1 MQKGKKF
8 LSDLKLHS
16 DYLKWLEEEE
26 RYETWEDACK
36 DIIEGHRKK
45 YKGLKIGKYLEEA
58 LEGMKEKLVLASQR
72 SLQYRFPQIS
82 KHNARMYNC
91 VGSLFNKNEYFQKY
105 FYVLLCGCG
114 LDFSV
119 RRKFIAQL
127 SGIQKRSLGTK
138 TFVVPDSIEGW
149 ADAAGV
155 LMSSYFVDNQ
165 PFPEY
170 AGYEIKFDFS
180 LIREKGAYISGGFRA
195 PGPEGLKQSLERI
208 EKLIEAWLSKEGG
221 KIRGI
226 LAYDIIMHLADA
238 VLSGGVRRSA
248 CSVIMDDGD
257 EEMIG
262 AKLGNWRQENP
273 QRARSNN
280 AIGLLRNE
288 FSKERME
295 EIIGMNQGD
304 NEISFILVND
314 EEEVSNPCRE
324 ITFRPVLEDNRSGL
338 QMCNLTEINASLCKD
353 REQFLRA
360 CKIGAIL
367 GTLQAGYTD
376 FPYLGKD
383 TEDIIKREAL
393 LGVSITGWMNMPW
406 LFNAELLQEGAKLVI
421 STNEELAKILGIN
434 PAARCTTVKPSGNA
448 SVILGTASGIHADH
462 SLRHFRIMQLNK
474 EADSAKYLEENQPWL
489 LEESVWSAT
498 NSDWVVFIPIE
509 NEETG
514 LFKDQIKGTKHLE
527 YIKLV
532 QENWVDAGTNVQHC
546 LKPWL
551 KHSVSCT
558 VIVDNQIDITDYIFK
573 YQDNFK
579 AVSFLSDYGDKDF
592 NQAPFTSVKDT
603 EEMVKE
609 YGDGVLL
616 ASGLVVDGLHAFNNN
631 LWEACD
637 SILLIDIKLQ
647 GTRMEVLLKKDWL
660 RRAKK
665 FAKNYFKGDM
675 KKLVYCLKDIHLFH
689 KWKTINRQFKEVDFS
704 KILKKPE
711 FKQVGEYSSMACSG
725 GACEIIRL

>member
-8 LSDLKLHS
+8 LSELKLHS
-16 DYLKWLEEEE
+16 DYLKWLDKEE
-26 RYETWEDACK
+26 RYETWAEACE
-36 DIIEGHRKK
+36 DIIAGHRLK

-58 LEGMKEKLVLASQR
+58 EEGIKEKLVLASQR
-72 SLQYRFPQIS
+72 NLQYRHKQAMA
-82 KHNARMYNC
+82 HNARIYNC

-119 RRKFIAQL
+119 RRKFIDQF
-127 SGIQKRSLGTK
+127 SNIKKRENGTK
-138 TFVVPDSIEGW
+138 TYVIQDSIEGW

-155 LMSSYFVDNQ
+155 LMSSYLVDNQ

-170 AGYEIKFDFS
+170 ANCGIRFDYS
-180 LIREKGAYISGGFRA
+180 LIREKGSYISGGFKA

-208 EKLIEAWLSKEGG
+208 ERLLEDWLNKEGG
-221 KIRGI
+221 KIRPI

-248 CSVIMDDGD
+248 CSVIMDDDD

-280 AIGLLRNE
+280 AIGLIRGQ
-288 FSKERME
+288 FSQERME
-295 EIIGMNQGD
+295 EIVGMNQGD
-304 NEISFILVND
+304 NEISFILVHD

-324 ITFRPVLEDNRSGL
+324 ITFRPVLEDGRSGL
-338 QMCNLTEINASLCKD
+338 QMCNLTEINASLCKTEAD
-353 REQFLRA
+353 FLRA
-360 CKIGAIL
+360 CRIGAIL

-383 TEDIIKREAL
+383 TEDIVRREAL

-406 LFNAELLQEGAKLVI
+406 LFNAELLQKGAQLVI
-421 STNEELAKILGIN
+421 DTNEELAKILGIN
-434 PAARCTTVKPSGNA
+434 PAARTTTVKPSGNA

-474 EADSAKYLEENQPWL
+474 EADTAKYLEEHQPFL

-509 NEETG
+509 NEAGG
-514 LFKDQIKGTKHLE
+514 LFKDQIKGVKHLE

-532 QENWVDAGTNVQHC
+532 QENWVDKGTNVKHC

-551 KHSVSCT
+551 RHSVSCT
-558 VIVDNQIDITDYIFK
+558 VIVDDQKAITDYIFEH
-573 YQDNFK
+573 QENFK

-592 NQAPFTSVKDT
+592 NQAPFTSVKDLG
-603 EEMVKE
+603 EMVEE
-609 YGDGVLL
+609 YGDGALL

-631 LWEACD
+631 LWHACD
-637 SILLIDIKLQ
+637 SILIRDIKLE
-647 GTRMEVLLKKDWL
+647 GTRVEVMIKKDWL

-665 FAKNYFKGDM
+665 FAKNYFKGDL
-675 KKLVYCLKDIHLFH
+675 KKCVYCIKDIHLFH
-689 KWKTINRQFKEVDFS
+689 KWKMVNRSFKEVDFS

-711 FKQVGEYSSMACSG
+711 FKEVGEYASMACSG
-725 GACEIIRL
+725 GACEIVRI